1 MGGGRDHIDP
11 HTQKKLSSK
20 IPTLLELIQK
30 LRWKIC
36 KFLFDKNYDLKSEC
50 IFTGFCDMVLKK
62 FEFEVSTHCKW
73 VKSR

>member
-30 LRWKIC
+30 LR
-36 KFLFDKNYDLKSEC
+36 
-50 IFTGFCDMVLKK
+50 
-62 FEFEVSTHCKW
+62 
-73 VKSR
+73 